1 VYADEMRGRPEEYRT
16 EALMGIIKGFE
27 GSLVEH
33 LTEEIGEILK
43 LERLDS
49 GGLMGCWNRAE
60 ELAKARGKIAYLVS
74 LSCSVASFE
83 RSELPME

>member
-16 EALMGIIKGFE
+16 EALMGIIKGSE

-33 LTEEIGEILK
+33 PREETGEILA

-49 GGLMGCWNRAE
+49 AGLMKCWKQAE
-60 ELAKARGKIAYLVS
+60 EVAQAMGKIAYLVS
-74 LSCSVASFE
+74 SWHAV
-83 RSELPME
+83 